1 MKIAQYHDV
10 HHQMRSGDVIAFAA
24 KDIFSTMVRW
34 GTQSTVS
41 HVGVVAIDE
50 AAGEIEIVESH
61 PLSFDKDNGK
71 FKMGVQRNRLL
82 SLIEGFQGQIWWL
95 PLSDRHHQTLDQ
107 QLLTQFL
114 QANQEREYDFS
125 QAILSGLDFLDDIG
139 LTHAEHDRASFFCS
153 ELVATAFQEVGI
165 LREINPS
172 EITPIDL
179 CRFSIYH
186 DEYYLLTGE
195 AVEIP
200 GYNSQACTPER
211 DGGDCS

>member
-10 HHQMRSGDVIAFAA
+10 HHRMRSGDVIAFAA
-24 KDIFSTMVRW
+24 RDILSQMVRW

-41 HVGVVAIDE
+41 HVGVVAID
-50 AAGEIEIVESH
+50 AAADGIEIVESH
-61 PLSFDKDNGK
+61 PLSFDKDSGK

-82 SLIEGFQGQIWWL
+82 SLIDGFQGQIWWL
-95 PLSDRHHQTLDQ
+95 PLSDRHHQQLDQ
-107 QLLTQFL
+107 QLLAEFL

-125 QAILSGLDFLDDIG
+125 QALLSGLDMLDELG
-139 LTHAEHDRASFFCS
+139 LTHAEPDQSSFFCS
-153 ELVATAFQEVGI
+153 ELVASAFQEAGI
-165 LREINPS
+165 LREVNPS

-200 GYNSQACTPER
+200 GYNSQPCMPNSNGADR
-211 DGGDCS
+211 A